1 LYSLKKY
8 AENGTELPAL
18 GKKELRER
26 VGFGLVAS
34 IKAAVQSSLGLLV
47 SFNAA

>member
-1 LYSLKKY
+1 LYPLKKY
-8 AENGTELPAL
+8 AENGTELPSIR
-18 GKKELRER
+18 KKELRER
-26 VGFGLVAS
+26 AGFGLVAL